1 MANTAMI
8 TEAPIFTTAKA
19 KCPLFSSS
27 NVSKLKVEKVL
38 NPPQNP
44 VTKNKRIQLFE
55 IPLASIYKSIIANK
69 ILAVMLLMK
78 VPNGKCLLNFNTPI
92 LTAYRVMLPM
102 PPPKNMKKNCFQ
114 IIK

>member
-1 MANTAMI
+1 MDKTADI
-8 TEAPIFTTAKA
+8 IEPATLINAKVV
-19 KCPLFSSS
+19 CPLFSSS

-69 ILAVMLLMK
+69 ILAVMLLIK